1 MKKCKFSIISLIV
14 VLMLIFTACGGSS
27 GSASTPAASSK
38 YPREHVLPGLLFYTK
53 VITGGCVQHHHQ
65 GVTDMGSS
73 VDRAVW
79 VALDPQGPQST
90 LHVGWLVQSP
100 VTLHTFP
107 GHSRSSELLTVAYN
121 FQILTSSP
129 DLPVLR
135 LFPLQT
141 YVHGPQSK
149 APLGWDRSSRAS
161 CLPPFPL
168 PTLLSQL
175 SARSLSS

>member
-1 MKKCKFSIISLIV
+1 MA
-14 VLMLIFTACGGSS
+14 FTFILTTPASPGSPP
-27 GSASTPAASSK
+27 TPAASSK
-38 YPREHVLPGLLFYTK
+38 CPREHVLPGLLFYTK

-168 PTLLSQL
+168 PTLLPQL